1 MGYYC
6 CYPNDKKKEK
16 DEMIFPIDNFE
27 EKEEIDYKNRKFTYK
42 EDFNFIPQI
51 EIKFND
57 VKDIT
62 KELIDDII
70 NKLNILFQG
79 KDIKIISMKKGS
91 LDLALALNYLIQE
104 SLQNINT
111 NNISSDKLLKILSN
125 SLNLET
131 SNVKDMIQN
140 NLEICQKDQKFKPD
154 FVNQNLMDLT
164 SEESKDKLCQS
175 IKKHFSEK
183 NNKNNI
189 FEMAKNITP
198 DDIKNFLMN

>member
-1 MGYYC
+1 MGYSC

-131 SNVKDMIQN
+131 SNVKDMIQF
-140 NLEICQKDQKFKPD
+140 IKFR
-154 FVNQNLMDLT
+154 N
-164 SEESKDKLCQS
+164 
-175 IKKHFSEK
+175 
-183 NNKNNI
+183 
-189 FEMAKNITP
+189 
-198 DDIKNFLMN
+198 